1 MMGKRVCAVEVMV
14 VWCESLNCMRKFTLR
29 KMPINWPVKEKLDL
43 LFSACLCKLAY
54 HIAFPFLLQKLMMIV
69 VSVVCK
75 EDVDEKY
82 DD

>member
-1 MMGKRVCAVEVMV
+1 
-14 VWCESLNCMRKFTLR
+14 
-29 KMPINWPVKEKLDL
+29 MPINWPVKEKLDL